1 MKAIWAIAVTA
12 LCTLAAC
19 TKTADNNNGSST
31 NPPGGTDTTTNTPW
45 QGYYISFK
53 ADTTHYLFTN
63 QVAGNINKKDASGH
77 YDVSLTGQFDP
88 IDPGKK
94 RLIITG
100 VTVDTFA
107 TTKYYQNYPATGDTT
122 IKALTLQ
129 LNFTNDA
136 GAMYYSWP
144 KEIAPAIT
152 ADTRVKF
159 TAITD
164 TTIAGTFTGT
174 VYASPDATAEKHLL
188 TEGKFCVKRVH

>member
-1 MKAIWAIAVTA
+1 MKVIWAIAVTT

-19 TKTADNNNGSST
+19 TKTADNNNSGST
-31 NPPGGTDTTTNTPW
+31 NPPGGTDTTTTTPW
-45 QGYYISFK
+45 QGYYVSFK
-53 ADTTHYLFTN
+53 ADTTHYLFTK
-63 QVAGNINKKDASGH
+63 QVTGNMNKKDASGH
-77 YDVSLTGQFDP
+77 YDFSLAGQFDP
-88 IDPGKK
+88 INPTKK

-107 TTKYYQNYPATGDTT
+107 TAKYYQNYTATGDTT

-136 GAMYYSWP
+136 GALYFSWP
-144 KEIAPAIT
+144 KELVPAIT

-164 TTIAGTFTGT
+164 TVIAGTFTGT
-174 VYASPDATAEKHLL
+174 VYASPAATAEKHLL
-188 TEGKFCVKRVH
+188 TEGKFYVKRVK